1 MDNRRITNHEPVPI
15 AVKIHWIYGESGN
28 NFRRTIL
35 VLLLSIPF
43 ERFHLRP
50 PCPRNFSIR
59 RISVLLA
66 AGRKNPSF
74 GKDEIVR
81 TNRALPIRHVD
92 FCRKED
98 RRTKKKKEKKKT
110 SHKRQL
116 QLPSPRESRRFF
128 SLSPSS
134 KRTSIPR
141 TEISVLDWR
150 VVEAI
155 RKYHLPPS
163 PSLEILLKFP
173 LIILALAGEIDF
185 NRLCTRPT

>member
-35 VLLLSIPF
+35 VLVLSIPF
-43 ERFHLRP
+43 ERFHPVLA
-50 PCPRNFSIR
+50 
-59 RISVLLA
+59 ISPS
-66 AGRKNPSF
+66 AGFLSSSQRGERTRVSERTRSF
-74 GKDEIVR
+74 G
-81 TNRALPIRHVD
+81 PIERCPFVTLT
-92 FCRKED
+92 FVV
-98 RRTKKKKEKKKT
+98 KKTGGQKKERKKKKT

>member
-1 MDNRRITNHEPVPI
+1 MDNRQITNHEPVPI

-74 GKDEIVR
+74 GEDEIVR

-98 RRTKKKKEKKKT
+98 RRTEKRKKKK
-110 SHKRQL
+110 KRRINDNCNCHPL
-116 QLPSPRESRRFF
+116 ENRVVFSLFLHPRNEHRSLGQKFLFSIGASSRR
-128 SLSPSS
+128 
-134 KRTSIPR
+134 
-141 TEISVLDWR
+141 
-150 VVEAI
+150 
-155 RKYHLPPS
+155 
-163 PSLEILLKFP
+163 
-173 LIILALAGEIDF
+173 
-185 NRLCTRPT
+185 